1 MKFVVPVFIFL
12 MMFSTSASATGGI
25 YCKAVDGRSG
35 EISLLIG
42 RLPVLSIISAEVSA
56 FGKMWSTEKNAENKI
71 IVGQAFDNASSL
83 LVDFTDDNIEQIKLS
98 FNWRIVMRFEGI
110 YTPVVTPYGDDFS
123 IDKDRFADVIE
134 HLISAGVHGL
144 IIAGTTGEYYAQSTE
159 ERIMLM
165 KLAKEIIKGRVP
177 LIIGTGAIRTEDSI
191 IFAEN
196 AKAIKA
202 DALLIA
208 TPPYAYP
215 TSREIALHALA
226 IDRAANLP
234 AMLYNYP
241 GRMSVMM
248 DEEVLDRVGRS
259 PNFCAIKESSGDI
272 NRVHLLARNYPHIQL
287 SCGMDDQALEFF
299 AWGARSWVCAGS
311 NFAPEAHIA
320 LYKACALEGDF
331 DKGRRIMSAMLPL
344 MSVLEQGGK
353 FVQCIKHGLSLRGI
367 PVGPPRKP
375 LQPLNKDDKRALEQ
389 VVKVMNT
396 TIESIEKEKSK

>member
-1 MKFVVPVFIFL
+1 
-12 MMFSTSASATGGI
+12 
-25 YCKAVDGRSG
+25 
-35 EISLLIG
+35 
-42 RLPVLSIISAEVSA
+42 
-56 FGKMWSTEKNAENKI
+56 
-71 IVGQAFDNASSL
+71 
-83 LVDFTDDNIEQIKLS
+83 
-98 FNWRIVMRFEGI
+98 MRFEGI
-110 YTPVVTPYGDDFS
+110 YTPVVTPHNEDHT
-123 IDKDRFADVIE
+123 INRDRFADVIE
-134 HLISAGVHGL
+134 HLIGAGVHGL
-144 IIAGTTGEYYAQSTE
+144 IIAGTTGEYYAQSTD
-159 ERIMLM
+159 ERIELM
-165 KLAKEIIKGRVP
+165 KLAKELIKGRLP

-191 IFAEN
+191 VFAEN

-202 DALLIA
+202 DGILVT

-215 TSREIALHALA
+215 TAREIALHGLA

-241 GRMSVMM
+241 GRMSVNM
-248 DEEVLDRVGRS
+248 DEETLDRLGRS

-320 LYKACALEGDF
+320 LYKACAVEKDF
-331 DKGRRIMSAMLPL
+331 DKGRAIMMAMLPL

-353 FVQCIKHGLSLRGI
+353 FVQCIKHGLTMRGI
-367 PVGPPRKP
+367 PAGPPRKP

-389 VVKVMNT
+389 VIRVMNT
-396 TIESIEKEKSK
+396 TIEQIEKGEAK